1 MVKRKTK
8 RFKKIKKNKKTKRL
22 KGNEKKRRRKKK
34 KFTGGGGWGENI
46 LGFFNGNKPQNVLE
60 NNKEPEKNENNENN
74 ENNTKCPKP
83 KGVMEQINNFSKEQ
97 SETLVNTLNEV
108 NVNIKKTAKNQVER
122 TFNNLMGA
130 MVSKSEKENVCPC
143 CKRPY
148 TDKEKVPVPKA
159 GDEKAGDRKA
169 GDEKA
174 GDEKA
179 GDRKAGDEKAGDEK
193 AGDRKAGDEK
203 AGMMNPDIIK
213 ELMKKPSAMSLRE
226 ESKDL

>member
-22 KGNEKKRRRKKK
+22 KGNKKKMRRKKK
-34 KFTGGGGWGENI
+34 KFTGGGWGENI
-46 LGFFNGNKPQNVLE
+46 LGFFKGNKPQNVLE

-74 ENNTKCPKP
+74 EKNTKCPKP

-108 NVNIKKTAKNQVER
+108 NVNIKKTAKKQVER

-159 GDEKAGDRKA
+159 GDEKAGDEKA
-169 GDEKA
+169 GDEKAGDRKA

-193 AGDRKAGDEK
+193 AG
-203 AGMMNPDIIK
+203 MVNSDIMK
-213 ELMKKPSAMSLRE
+213 ELIKKPSAESLRE